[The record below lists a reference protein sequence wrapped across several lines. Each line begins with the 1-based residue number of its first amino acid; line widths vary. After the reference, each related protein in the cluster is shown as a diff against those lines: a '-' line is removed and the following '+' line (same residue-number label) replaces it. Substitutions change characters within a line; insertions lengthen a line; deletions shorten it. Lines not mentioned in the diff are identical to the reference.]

1 MSTLSYPLQNLSFR
15 HICRREKGGLEWFTY
30 SENNINQCEETPKI
44 EISGASSRSLV
55 MKMLIYIKDFIERH
69 LTDMPLSHI
78 AVLFPFDDVSIS
90 KKCV

>member
-1 MSTLSYPLQNLSFR
+1 
-15 HICRREKGGLEWFTY
+15 
-30 SENNINQCEETPKI
+30 
-44 EISGASSRSLV
+44 

-78 AVLFPFDDVSIS
+78 SVLFPFDDVSIS

>member
-1 MSTLSYPLQNLSFR
+1 MKKPRKLNVFR
-15 HICRREKGGLEWFTY
+15 VL
-30 SENNINQCEETPKI
+30 
-44 EISGASSRSLV
+44 SRSLV